1 MDKTILLRLSDIST
15 SYDGKTV
22 FSGVTLDV
30 HAHDFIGIV
39 GPLTGRTTARTG
51 C

>member
-1 MDKTILLRLSDIST
+1 MDKTILLRLSDISA

-30 HAHDFIGIV
+30 HAHDLLV
-39 GPLTGRTTARTG
+39 SSVPMVVAKQRW
-51 C
+51 